1 MKKLVIAIFL
11 VISVGAICAQEV
23 GADDVLRMM
32 KKVADWQ
39 MKDYDKKHSRDTNWE
54 NGALFVGMSHWAEL
68 AKRNCNDRSY
78 YDWLLKI
85 GKRNQWQPGPRM
97 YHADDVTVTQTWL
110 RLSEVY
116 EEPSYAYPTIARF
129 DFLVS
134 HRSSSDLDFRK
145 NLPDL
150 FTRWSWCDALYMA
163 PPAFIKLYMMT
174 GQKKYLKFAHEEFR
188 ATVSYL
194 YDEKEFLFFRDSRYF
209 DKFEANGRK
218 VFWGRG
224 NGWVIAGLAEI
235 LKLLPERS
243 PQRKYYL
250 NLFKEM
256 SERLLGLQ
264 QDDGYW
270 RASLLDAASYPSP
283 ETSATGFIAYG
294 LAYGVRSGILD
305 KERFLPAVMR
315 GWDAMC
321 RAVSSEGRLGYVQ
334 PIGGDPQKV
343 VAEMTQVYGC
353 GAFLSLG
360 CEVFLLQTHK

>member
-1 MKKLVIAIFL
+1 MKGVATFI
-11 VISVGAICAQEV
+11 ISMMAAGAIYAQEV
-23 GADDVLRMM
+23 GRNDVLRII

-39 MKDYDKKHSRDTNWE
+39 ITDYDKKHSRDTNWE
-54 NGALFVGMSHWAEL
+54 NGALFVGISHWAEL
-68 AKRNCNDRSY
+68 AKRTCNDQRY

-85 GKRNQWQPGPRM
+85 GKRNHWQPGPIM
-97 YHADDVTVTQTWL
+97 YHADDITVTQTWL
-110 RLSEVY
+110 RLSEVFH
-116 EEPSYAYPTIARF
+116 EPSYAYPTIARL

-145 NLPDL
+145 NHHDL

-163 PPAFIKLYMMT
+163 PPAFIKLYTMT
-174 GQKKYLKFAHEEFR
+174 GKKKYLNFAHDEFR
-188 ATVSYL
+188 ETVSYL
-194 YDEKEFLFFRDSRYF
+194 YDKDEHLFFRDSRYF
-209 DKFEANGRK
+209 DKLEANGRK

-235 LKLLPERS
+235 LKLLPEKNS
-243 PQRKYYL
+243 QRKYYL
-250 NLFKEM
+250 HLFKEM

-264 QDDGYW
+264 QEDGYW
-270 RASLLDAASYPSP
+270 RASLMDAASYPSP

-305 KERFLPAVMR
+305 KNLFLPAVMK
-315 GWDAMC
+315 GWNAMC
-321 RAVSSEGRLGYVQ
+321 RAVSPEGRLGYVQ

-360 CEVFLLQTHK
+360 YEIYSLL